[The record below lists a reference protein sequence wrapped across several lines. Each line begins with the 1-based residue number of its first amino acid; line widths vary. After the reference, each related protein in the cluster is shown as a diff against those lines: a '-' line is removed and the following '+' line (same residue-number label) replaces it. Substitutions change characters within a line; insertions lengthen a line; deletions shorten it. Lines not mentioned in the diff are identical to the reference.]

1 MSGARFKI
9 PRLWSSPLFARQKLG
24 FMPADEPNNSYG
36 IPEDQNI
43 DLDEIY
49 TVMPVMMS
57 GLYIGSSHAA

>member
-1 MSGARFKI
+1 
-9 PRLWSSPLFARQKLG
+9 
-24 FMPADEPNNSYG
+24 MPADEPNNSYG